1 MMKEKHAVTAP
12 VWALMGLGVMV
23 GACEYVSV
31 VILPDIAADLG
42 VSLSAAGRLVSV
54 FAAGYAIGTPV
65 IMAATA
71 RIPRFRLLMALMTLF
86 LAANTLSMLAPNI
99 WVLYAARTLAAMLT
113 GTLTAV
119 ALLFVRQVASPEH
132 TAQAVAMV
140 YTGMSLATVV
150 GNPLNKTICGLL
162 GWRATF
168 AVILLVGLILLP
180 ILARVL
186 PRAVETPAEGSGFFH
201 QFTVL
206 RDRRYALCVLM
217 TICAY
222 AATYVVYTYLT
233 PILTDVLHGTEATV
247 GLLLMV
253 VGLCCMGSNVL
264 AGWLGARGGVTKT
277 PGFLFAQVL
286 LFTAMPLLL
295 RQFWSGLAALILMTV
310 LMYLLSTP
318 VQVYAMALAERE
330 YPFASS
336 LCASTLSVAGNI
348 GIAAGSFASSGLQA
362 VVGLRNLGLPAAAV
376 ALAAVIL
383 NLALL
388 RADRAVN
395 LIPGRIF

>member
-1 MMKEKHAVTAP
+1 MSKQRTAGQLLTAP
-12 VWALMGLGVMV
+12 VLALTALGFVL
-23 GACEYVSV
+23 GGCEYVSV

-65 IMAATA
+65 TMAATA
-71 RIPRFRLLMALMTLF
+71 RLPRFRLLMALMALF
-86 LAANTLSMLAPNI
+86 LAVNTLSMLAPNI
-99 WVLYAARTLAAMLT
+99 AVLYIARALAAVLT

-119 ALLFVRQVASPEH
+119 ALLFVRQVAPPEH

-150 GNPLNKTICGLL
+150 GNPLNKTICRLL

-168 AVILLVGLILLP
+168 TVILLVGAVLFP

-186 PRAVETPAEGSGFFH
+186 PRAVDAPAEGTGFFR

-206 RDRRYALCVLM
+206 RDRRYALCVVM
-217 TICAY
+217 TICYY

-233 PILTDVLHGTEATV
+233 PILTDVLGAGEAAV
-247 GLLLMV
+247 SLLLML
-253 VGLCCMGSNVL
+253 VGLCCMGSNLL
-264 AGWLGARGGVTKT
+264 AGWLGERGGVTRT
-277 PGFLFAQVL
+277 LGVILAQTALFA
-286 LFTAMPLLL
+286 AMPLLL
-295 RQFWSGLAALILMTV
+295 GGFWPGLAAVFLMAL
-310 LMYLLSTP
+310 LMYVLSTP
-318 VQVYAMALAERE
+318 VQVFAMTLAERE

-362 VVGLRNLGLPAAAV
+362 AVGLRLLGLPAAAV
-376 ALAAVIL
+376 SLAAAAL

-388 RADRAVN
+388 RAC
-395 LIPGRIF
+395 GRPKK

>member
-1 MMKEKHAVTAP
+1 MKQKNAMTAP
-12 VWALMGLGVMV
+12 VLALTGLGFAL

-31 VILPDIAADLG
+31 VILPDIAADME

-65 IMAATA
+65 MMAATA
-71 RIPRFRLLMALMTLF
+71 RTPRFRLLMVLLGLF
-86 LAANTLSMLAPNI
+86 LAVNALSMLAPNI
-99 WVLYAARTLAAMLT
+99 WVLYLARALAAVLT

-119 ALLFVRQVASPEH
+119 ALLFVREAAPPDH

-150 GNPLNKTICGLL
+150 GNPLNKTICRLL

-168 AVILLVGLILLP
+168 AVILLAGAVLIP
-180 ILARVL
+180 ALARVL
-186 PRAVETPAEGSGFFH
+186 PHKVSAPAEETGFFH

-217 TICAY
+217 TICYY
-222 AATYVVYTYLT
+222 AATYIVYTYLT
-233 PILTDVLHGTEATV
+233 PILTDVLGAGETAAS
-247 GLLLMV
+247 LLLML

-264 AGWLGARGGVTKT
+264 AGWLGERGGVKRT
-277 PGFLFAQVL
+277 PGAIFLQALLFA
-286 LFTAMPLLL
+286 AMPLLL
-295 RQFWSGLAALILMTV
+295 GRELTGLAAVFLMAL

-318 VQVYAMALAERE
+318 VQVYAMALAERD
-330 YPFASS
+330 YPFASN

-362 VVGLRNLGLPAAAV
+362 ALGLRLLGLPAAAV
-376 ALAAVIL
+376 ALAALGL

-388 RADRAVN
+388 RAGRAKN
-395 LIPGRIF
+395 

>member
-1 MMKEKHAVTAP
+1 MKQRNAMTAP
-12 VWALMGLGVMV
+12 VLALTGLGFAL

-31 VILPDIAADLG
+31 VILPDIAADME

-54 FAAGYAIGTPV
+54 FAAGYAVGTPV
-65 IMAATA
+65 MMAATA
-71 RIPRFRLLMALMTLF
+71 RMPRFRLLMVLLGLF
-86 LAANTLSMLAPNI
+86 LAVNALSMLAPNI
-99 WVLYAARTLAAMLT
+99 WVLYLARALAAVLT

-119 ALLFVRQVASPEH
+119 ALLFVREAAPPDH

-150 GNPLNKTICGLL
+150 GNPLNKTICRLL

-168 AVILLVGLILLP
+168 AVILLAGAVLIP
-180 ILARVL
+180 VLARVL
-186 PRAVETPAEGSGFFH
+186 PRKVSTPAEEAGFFH

-217 TICAY
+217 TVCYY
-222 AATYVVYTYLT
+222 AATYIVYTYLT
-233 PILTDVLHGTEATV
+233 PILTDVLGAGETAAS
-247 GLLLMV
+247 LLLML

-264 AGWLGARGGVTKT
+264 AGWLGERGGVRRT
-277 PGFLFAQVL
+277 PGAIFMQALLFA
-286 LFTAMPLLL
+286 AMPLLL
-295 RQFWSGLAALILMTV
+295 GSKPAGLAAVFLMAL

-318 VQVYAMALAERE
+318 VQVYAMALAERD
-330 YPFASS
+330 YPFASN

-348 GIAAGSFASSGLQA
+348 GIAAGSFASSGLQSA
-362 VVGLRNLGLPAAAV
+362 LGLRLLGLPAAAV
-376 ALAAVIL
+376 ALAALGL

-388 RADRAVN
+388 RSGRAKS
-395 LIPGRIF
+395 

>member
-1 MMKEKHAVTAP
+1 MMKEKHAMPAA

-23 GACEYVSV
+23 GACEFVSV
-31 VILPDIAADLG
+31 VILPDIAVDLG

-65 IMAATA
+65 IMAAAA
-71 RIPRFRLLMALMTLF
+71 RLPRFRLLMVLMALF

-99 WVLYAARTLAAMLT
+99 WVLYLARTLAAMLT

-119 ALLFVRQVASPEH
+119 ALLFVHQVAPPER
-132 TAQAVAMV
+132 TSQAVAMV
-140 YTGMSLATVV
+140 YTGMSLATVL
-150 GNPLNKTICGLL
+150 GNPLNKTICRLA

-168 AVILLVGLILLP
+168 AVILLLGVVLLP
-180 ILARVL
+180 VLARVL
-186 PRAVETPAEGSGFFH
+186 PRTAEAPVAGTGFFH

-233 PILTDVLHGTEATV
+233 PILTDVLHSPETTV
-247 GLLLMV
+247 SFLLMA
-253 VGLCCMGSNVL
+253 VGLCCMGSNLL
-264 AGWLGARGGVTKT
+264 AGWLGARGGVTRT
-277 PGFLFAQVL
+277 PVCLLLQTLLFAGMPVL
-286 LFTAMPLLL
+286 LGRPWT
-295 RQFWSGLAALILMTV
+295 GLAAVFLMAL

-348 GIAAGSFASSGLQA
+348 GIAAGSFAGSGLQE
-362 VVGLRNLGLPAAAV
+362 VVGMQNLGLPAAGV
-376 ALAAVIL
+376 ALAGLAL

-388 RADRAVN
+388 RADRA
-395 LIPGRIF
+395 GERISRRTN

>member
-1 MMKEKHAVTAP
+1 MNGKDPAGGRLLTAP
-12 VWALMGLGVMV
+12 VLALAALGFVL

-31 VILPDIAADLG
+31 VILPDIAADLE

-54 FAAGYAIGTPV
+54 FAAGYAIGTPIV
-65 IMAATA
+65 MAATA
-71 RIPRFRLLMALMTLF
+71 RLPRFRLLMGLLALF
-86 LAANTLSMLAPNI
+86 LAVNALSMLAPNI
-99 WVLYAARTLAAMLT
+99 AVLYIARALAAVLT

-119 ALLFVRQVASPEH
+119 ALLFVGQAAPAQ

-150 GNPLNKTICGLL
+150 GNPLNKTLCRLL
-162 GWRATF
+162 GWRAAF
-168 AVILLVGLILLP
+168 AVILIAGAVLLP
-180 ILARVL
+180 VLAKVL
-186 PRAVETPAEGSGFFH
+186 PRTAGAPAEGTGFFH

-217 TICAY
+217 TICYY
-222 AATYVVYTYLT
+222 AATYIVYTYLT
-233 PILTDVLHGTEATV
+233 PILTDVLGAGDV
-247 GLLLMV
+247 AVSLLLML
-253 VGLCCMGSNVL
+253 VGLCCMGSNLL
-264 AGWLGARGGVTKT
+264 AGRLGARGGVTRSL
-277 PGFLFAQVL
+277 GVILAQAALFA
-286 LFTAMPLLL
+286 AMPLLL
-295 RQFWSGLAALILMTV
+295 GGFWTGTAALLAMAL

-318 VQVYAMALAERE
+318 VQVFAMALAERE

-362 VVGLRNLGLPAAAV
+362 VVGLRMLGLPAAV
-376 ALAAVIL
+376 VSLAAAAL

-388 RADRAVN
+388 RAC
-395 LIPGRIF
+395 GRRKS

>member
-1 MMKEKHAVTAP
+1 MEKKSAMTAP
-12 VWALMGLGVMV
+12 VLALAGLGYAL

-31 VILPDIAADLG
+31 VILPDIAADMG

-65 IMAATA
+65 MMAATA
-71 RIPRFRLLMALMTLF
+71 RTPRFRLLMALLGLF
-86 LAANTLSMLAPNI
+86 LAVNALSMLAPNI
-99 WVLYAARTLAAMLT
+99 WVLYLARAMAAVLT

-119 ALLFVRQVASPEH
+119 ALLFVREAAPPGR

-150 GNPLNKTICGLL
+150 GNPLNKTICRLL
-162 GWRATF
+162 GWRAAF
-168 AVILLVGLILLP
+168 AVILLAGAALIP
-180 ILARVL
+180 VLARVL
-186 PRAVETPAEGSGFFH
+186 PHKVSAPEGETGFFH

-217 TICAY
+217 TVCYY
-222 AATYVVYTYLT
+222 AATYIVYTYLT
-233 PILTDVLHGTEATV
+233 PILTDVLGAGETAAS
-247 GLLLMV
+247 LLLML

-264 AGWLGARGGVTKT
+264 AGWLGQRGGIKRT
-277 PGFLFAQVL
+277 PRAVFLQALLFA
-286 LFTAMPLLL
+286 AMPLLL
-295 RQFWSGLAALILMTV
+295 GHRPAGLAAVLLMAL

-318 VQVYAMALAERE
+318 VQVYAMALAERD

-362 VVGLRNLGLPAAAV
+362 ALGLRLLGLPAAAV
-376 ALAAVIL
+376 SLAALGL

-388 RADRAVN
+388 RSDRAKN
-395 LIPGRIF
+395 

>member
-1 MMKEKHAVTAP
+1 MMKERHAITAP

-71 RIPRFRLLMALMTLF
+71 RIPRFRLLMVLMALF

-119 ALLFVRQVASPEH
+119 ALLFVRQVAPPER

-162 GWRATF
+162 GWRAAF
-168 AVILLVGLILLP
+168 AVILLVGVVLLP
-180 ILARVL
+180 VLARVL
-186 PRAVETPAEGSGFFH
+186 PRTVEVPAEGTGFFH

-233 PILTDVLHGTEATV
+233 PILTDVLHGTEAAV
-247 GLLLMV
+247 SLLLMV

-277 PGFLFAQVL
+277 PGFLFVQVL
-286 LFTAMPLLL
+286 LFAAMPLLL
-295 RQFWSGLAALILMTV
+295 RQFWSGLAALLLMTV

-376 ALAAVIL
+376 ALAAVVL

-388 RADRAVN
+388 RADRATN

>member
-1 MMKEKHAVTAP
+1 MKQKHVITAP
-12 VWALMGLGVMV
+12 VLALAALGYAL

-31 VILPDIAADLG
+31 VILPDIAADLE

-65 IMAATA
+65 MMAATA
-71 RIPRFRLLMALMTLF
+71 RAPRFRLLMVLLGLF
-86 LAANTLSMLAPNI
+86 LAVNVLSMLAPNI
-99 WVLYAARTLAAMLT
+99 WVLYLARALAAMLT

-119 ALLFVRQVASPEH
+119 ALLFVREAAPPDR

-150 GNPLNKTICGLL
+150 GNPLNKTVCRLL

-168 AVILLVGLILLP
+168 AVILLVGAALIP
-180 ILARVL
+180 VLARVL
-186 PRAVETPAEGSGFFH
+186 PHKVSVPAEGMGFFH

-217 TICAY
+217 TICYY

-233 PILTDVLHGTEATV
+233 PILTDILGV
-247 GLLLMV
+247 GETAASPLLML

-264 AGWLGARGGVTKT
+264 AGWLGERGGVMRT
-277 PGFLFAQVL
+277 PRAIFLQAL
-286 LFTAMPLLL
+286 LFGAMPLLL
-295 RQFWSGLAALILMTV
+295 SRKLAGLAAVFLMAL

-330 YPFASS
+330 YPFASN

-362 VVGLRNLGLPAAAV
+362 VLGLRLLGLPAAAV
-376 ALAAVIL
+376 ALAALAL

-388 RADRAVN
+388 RADRTADPV
-395 LIPGRIF
+395 PRRIS

>member
-1 MMKEKHAVTAP
+1 MSKQRTAGQLLTAP
-12 VWALMGLGVMV
+12 VLALTALGFVL
-23 GACEYVSV
+23 GGCEYVSV

-65 IMAATA
+65 TMAATA
-71 RIPRFRLLMALMTLF
+71 RLPRFRLLMALMALF
-86 LAANTLSMLAPNI
+86 LAVNTLSMLAPNI
-99 WVLYAARTLAAMLT
+99 AVLYIARALAAVLT

-119 ALLFVRQVASPEH
+119 ALLFVRQVAPPEH
-132 TAQAVAMV
+132 TAQAVAML

-150 GNPLNKTICGLL
+150 GNPLNKTICRLL

-168 AVILLVGLILLP
+168 TVILLVGAVLLP

-186 PRAVETPAEGSGFFH
+186 PRAVDAPAEGTGFFR

-206 RDRRYALCVLM
+206 RDRRYALCVVM
-217 TICAY
+217 TICYY

-233 PILTDVLHGTEATV
+233 PILTDVLGAGEAAV
-247 GLLLMV
+247 SLLLML
-253 VGLCCMGSNVL
+253 VGLCCMGSNLL
-264 AGWLGARGGVTKT
+264 AGWLGERGGVTRT
-277 PGFLFAQVL
+277 LGVILAQTALFA
-286 LFTAMPLLL
+286 AMPLLL
-295 RQFWSGLAALILMTV
+295 GGFWPGLAAVFLMAL
-310 LMYLLSTP
+310 LMYVLSTP
-318 VQVYAMALAERE
+318 VQVFAMTLAERE

-336 LCASTLSVAGNI
+336 ICASTLSVAGNI

-362 VVGLRNLGLPAAAV
+362 AVGLRLLGLPAAAV
-376 ALAAVIL
+376 SLAAAAL

-388 RADRAVN
+388 RAC
-395 LIPGRIF
+395 GRPKK

>member
-1 MMKEKHAVTAP
+1 MTKEKHAMPAA

-23 GACEYVSV
+23 GACEFVSV
-31 VILPDIAADLG
+31 VILPDIAVDLE

-65 IMAATA
+65 IMAAAA
-71 RIPRFRLLMALMTLF
+71 RVPRFRFLMVLMALF
-86 LAANTLSMLAPNI
+86 LAANALSMLAPNI
-99 WVLYAARTLAAMLT
+99 WVLYLSRTVAAMLT

-119 ALLFVRQVASPEH
+119 ALLFVHQAAPPER
-132 TAQAVAMV
+132 TSQAVAMV
-140 YTGMSLATVV
+140 YTGMSLATVL
-150 GNPLNKTICGLL
+150 GNPLNKTICRLA

-168 AVILLVGLILLP
+168 AVILLLGAVLLP
-180 ILARVL
+180 VLARVL
-186 PRAVETPAEGSGFFH
+186 PRTAEAPVEGTGFFH

-217 TICAY
+217 TVCAY

-233 PILTDVLHGTEATV
+233 PILTDVLHSPETAV
-247 GLLLMV
+247 SFLLMA
-253 VGLCCMGSNVL
+253 VGLCCMGSNLL
-264 AGWLGARGGVTKT
+264 AGWLGARGGVTRT
-277 PGFLFAQVL
+277 PVCLLLQTLLFAGMPVL
-286 LFTAMPLLL
+286 LGRPWT
-295 RQFWSGLAALILMTV
+295 GLAAVFLMAL

-348 GIAAGSFASSGLQA
+348 GIAAGSFAGSGLQEI
-362 VVGLRNLGLPAAAV
+362 VGMQNLGLPAAGV
-376 ALAAVIL
+376 ALAGLAL

-388 RADRAVN
+388 RADRAGGQSF
-395 LIPGRIF
+395 GRTN

>member
-1 MMKEKHAVTAP
+1 MSKQRTAGQLLTAP
-12 VWALMGLGVMV
+12 VLALTALGFVL
-23 GACEYVSV
+23 GGCEYVSV

-65 IMAATA
+65 TMAATA
-71 RIPRFRLLMALMTLF
+71 RLPRFRLLMALMALF
-86 LAANTLSMLAPNI
+86 LAVNTLSMLAPNI
-99 WVLYAARTLAAMLT
+99 AVLYIARALAAVLT

-119 ALLFVRQVASPEH
+119 ALLFVRQVAPPEH
-132 TAQAVAMV
+132 TTQAVAML

-150 GNPLNKTICGLL
+150 GNPLNKTICRLL

-168 AVILLVGLILLP
+168 TVILLVGAVLLP

-186 PRAVETPAEGSGFFH
+186 PRAVDAPAEGTGFFR

-206 RDRRYALCVLM
+206 RDRRYALCVVM
-217 TICAY
+217 TICYY

-233 PILTDVLHGTEATV
+233 PILTDVLGAGEAAV
-247 GLLLMV
+247 SLLLML
-253 VGLCCMGSNVL
+253 VGLCCMGSNLL
-264 AGWLGARGGVTKT
+264 AGWLGERGGVTRT
-277 PGFLFAQVL
+277 LGVILAQTALFA
-286 LFTAMPLLL
+286 AMPLLL
-295 RQFWSGLAALILMTV
+295 GGFWPGLAAVFLMAL
-310 LMYLLSTP
+310 LMYVLSTP
-318 VQVYAMALAERE
+318 VQVFAMTLAERE

-362 VVGLRNLGLPAAAV
+362 AVGLRLLGLPAAAV
-376 ALAAVIL
+376 SLAAAAL

-388 RADRAVN
+388 RAC
-395 LIPGRIF
+395 GRPKK